1 MAYTTRAAIEVAVG
15 GPAKLVQLADLNN
28 DTAEDAGVVDAA
40 IVEADSLI
48 NSYAGKR
55 YAVPFATT
63 SPTVASLATR
73 IAARILRRNRGMP
86 WPKDEEQAETDR
98 LWLVDLS
105 KGLVTPGVEPAPTQ
119 SSLEVDK
126 VYERDTGRAISRKKF
141 DGFS

>member
-1 MAYTTRAAIEVAVG
+1 MAYTTRAAIESVVG

-48 NSYAGKR
+48 DSYAAKR
-55 YAVPFATT
+55 YAVPFSTV
-63 SPTVASLATR
+63 SPTIASLSTR

-86 WPKDEEQAETDR
+86 WPKDDEQAEIDR
-98 LWLVDLS
+98 LWLVDLA
-105 KGLVTPGVEPAPTQ
+105 KGLVTPGIDPPPEKST
-119 SSLEVDK
+119 LEVDK
-126 VYERDTGRAISRKKF
+126 AYERDTGRAISRKKF

>member
-1 MAYTTRAAIEVAVG
+1 MAYTTRAAIESVVG

-28 DTAEDAGVVDAA
+28 DSAEDAGVVDAA
-40 IVEADSLI
+40 IVEAESLI

-63 SPTVASLATR
+63 TPTIASLATR

-86 WPKDEEQAETDR
+86 WPRDAEDAEIDR
-98 LWLVDLS
+98 LWLVDLA
-105 KGLVTPGVEPAPTQ
+105 KGLVTPGVEPPPEK

-126 VYERDTGRAISRKKF
+126 AYERDTGRAISRKKF
-141 DGFS
+141 DGYS

>member
-1 MAYTTRAAIEVAVG
+1 MAYTTRAAVEIAVG

-40 IVEADSLI
+40 IAEADSMI

-63 SPTVASLATR
+63 SPTIASLATR
-73 IAARILRRNRGMP
+73 IAARVLRRNRGMP
-86 WPKDEEQAETDR
+86 WPKDFDEAEVDR
-98 LWLVDLS
+98 LWLVDLAR
-105 KGLVTPGVEPAPTQ
+105 GLVTPGVEPTPEK
-119 SSLEVDK
+119 SSLEVDD

-141 DGFS
+141 DGYS